1 MYMYVVT
8 IVDGAK
14 AIAAAGMATA
24 ASIVAPTMTPNARRM
39 NGVPIEWRMRIS
51 FPNAGGRA
59 VSRVDPV
66 VPVAIA
72 SATR

>member
-1 MYMYVVT
+1 LPCAEDEILPAIVNVLATGMYMYVVA

-39 NGVPIEWRMRIS
+39 NGVPFEWRM
-51 FPNAGGRA
+51 
-59 VSRVDPV
+59 
-66 VPVAIA
+66 
-72 SATR
+72 